1 AGCVPTSL
9 SMILRGSYGYNVNPV
24 SVATRMASYGGVKK
38 KNIGASATDF
48 VVKKQ
53 TNRRCLLLTTQPAQ
67 QKERRYH
74 YCLLLLL

>member
-38 KNIGASATDF
+38 KNFCASATYF
-48 VVKKQ
+48 VVK
-53 TNRRCLLLTTQPAQ
+53 TQSYGRSVKSIYDVA
-67 QKERRYH
+67 KIKAH
-74 YCLLLLL
+74 LF